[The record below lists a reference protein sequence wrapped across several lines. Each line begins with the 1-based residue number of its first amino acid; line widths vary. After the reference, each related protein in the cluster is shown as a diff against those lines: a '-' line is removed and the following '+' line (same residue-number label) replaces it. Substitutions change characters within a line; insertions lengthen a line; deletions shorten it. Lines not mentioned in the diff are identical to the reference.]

1 MRMPFEPISGPLL
14 LESLLNNKLID
25 KNQYDKLDN
34 LFEQQRNPNNYT
46 LLWLGEVTAVLDLE
60 QIDNVRNH
68 IIKEGRIQDIKDC
81 YVAI

>member
-1 MRMPFEPISGPLL
+1 MPFEPISGPLL

-25 KNQYDKLDN
+25 KSQYDKLDN
-34 LFEQQRNPNNYT
+34 LFEEQRNPSNYT

-60 QIDNVRNH
+60 QINDVRNH
-68 IIKEGRIQDIKDC
+68 IIKEGQIQEIRNC

>member
-14 LESLLNNKLID
+14 LESLLNNDLISKD
-25 KNQYDKLDN
+25 QYNKLDN
-34 LFEQQRNPNNYT
+34 LFEEQRNPSNYT

-60 QIDNVRNH
+60 QIDDVRNH
-68 IIKEGRIQDIKDC
+68 IIKEGQIQEIRNC